1 MEVAILYGVIA
12 WLGCLLVDLTI
23 IIVRGPMDIGP
34 VVKWLAVLVCLVII
48 MMRTASHGWLL

>member
-1 MEVAILYGVIA
+1 MEVAVLYGVMA

-34 VVKWLAVLVCLVII
+34 VVKWIVVLACLAII
-48 MMRTASHGWLL
+48 MMRTAAHGWLM